1 MIMPN
6 FLVLGT
12 TKSGTTSL
20 NNYLDQHPDI
30 YMSPVKEP
38 RFFAFEGETLD
49 FVGPRSQIIN
59 TSSITDLNRYSALFQ
74 GAQNEK
80 AIGEASALYLFVE
93 KAAQSI
99 HRHIPDARLIAILRN
114 PVDRAYSQFLHN
126 VRDGYEDSN
135 SFLEALQQDE
145 SRQQRRWE
153 PGLYYIP
160 WGFYSVQLQR
170 YFQLFDKQQIKII
183 MYEDFENNLKST
195 IGEIFRFLKVDDT
208 FVPEMSARYNVS
220 GLPKSR
226 TIHTLLTNLP
236 WLAGLAKS
244 VVPHKARRRVMDVRN
259 RNLAKP
265 GIPEDA
271 RKYLC
276 DIYRRDVLDLQEL
289 IQRDLTTWLQ

>member
-6 FLVLGT
+6 FLVIGT

-20 NNYLDQHPDI
+20 NNYLNQHPEI

-49 FVGPRSQIIN
+49 FVGPRSQTIN
-59 TSSITDLNRYSALFQ
+59 TSSITNLHDYCALFQ
-74 GAQNEK
+74 GVKGEK
-80 AIGEASALYLFVE
+80 AIGEASALYLLVE
-93 KAAQSI
+93 RAAQSI

-126 VRDGYEDSN
+126 VRDGYEN
-135 SFLEALQQDE
+135 SRSFVEALQEDT
-145 SRQQRRWE
+145 SRQEKHWE

-170 YFQLFDKQQIKII
+170 YFSLFDREQIKIYA
-183 MYEDFENNLKST
+183 YEDLNNDPKGT
-195 IGEIFRFLKVDDT
+195 IVDIFRFLEVDDT

-226 TIHTLLTNLP
+226 TVHTLLTNLP
-236 WLAGLAKS
+236 WFAGLAKS
-244 VVPHKARRRVMDVRN
+244 LLPRRARRRMMEVRN

-265 GIPEDA
+265 EIPEDA
-271 RKYLC
+271 RRYLYE
-276 DIYRRDVLDLQEL
+276 IYRDDVVNLQEL
-289 IQRDLTTWLQ
+289 IRRDLTTWLR